1 MNGAGK
7 KRKCFPSGHCD
18 IPGKAKEAQIMKD
31 FIKNIV
37 TVLGIVLMLAI
48 SFYGWMAYETRF
60 KITYIG
66 TEQSPEGE
74 AQVIFQMLGE
84 PAADLFGSSADRRD
98 ATNGRVIVKRGDE
111 EIKTV
116 EFSLSNEGEPLSKD
130 NWEVDF
136 YPAGVEILLTGAS
149 GQEKERIVVY
159 YDGSEGS
166 GEDMGRNPTYSEE
179 EIIAEITARYD
190 NQVSFLEERDGR
202 YYFQADGF
210 EFSAA
215 NDMQI
220 TDDYEES
227 YYTYQVRRY
236 GGNRIVELEKT
247 VDENGVTQ
255 YEAVLVGT
263 YGRAPRAQESFC
275 NACCD
280 IVENT
285 QALIGYQKIG
295 YYQGEDRRYFELAPY
310 LENYDR
316 VKLYNDMY
324 LALEEDSLKAWQT
337 GGNSPDG
344 NGAASDAKLKE
355 MPEEW
360 KDYKEDCAYR
370 KKDGTQL
377 RMVGVDRAAGSSF
390 YVLLKAE
397 NGVNS
402 SVVNWDPYLGSGGGA
417 AWIDFLEDEMI
428 GFSCLAYNGGSLG
441 SLYRTQD
448 GGESFTEITWPS
460 AKRELPDGSLY
471 NPFVMPEKVW
481 EEDGKLKMLV
491 GQGPEGDYYE
501 DGAWVYGLYESED
514 TGKNWVYAGTQK
526 GKDTRPK

>member
-1 MNGAGK
+1 
-7 KRKCFPSGHCD
+7 
-18 IPGKAKEAQIMKD
+18 MKNNM
-31 FIKNIV
+31 KNIV
-37 TVLGIVLMLAI
+37 IVLSIILMLAI
-48 SFYGWMAYETRF
+48 SFYGWMAYKTRF
-60 KITYIG
+60 RIPRIG
-66 TEQSPEGE
+66 TEQSPEGS
-74 AQVIFQMLGE
+74 GE
-84 PAADLFGSSADRRD
+84 S
-98 ATNGRVIVKRGDE
+98 DE
-111 EIKTV
+111 ETG
-116 EFSLSNEGEPLSKD
+116 EGKAP
-130 NWEVDF
+130 V
-136 YPAGVEILLTGAS
+136 
-149 GQEKERIVVY
+149 
-159 YDGSEGS
+159 
-166 GEDMGRNPTYSEE
+166 YSEE

-227 YYTYQVRRY
+227 YYTYQVRNY

-285 QALIGYQKIG
+285 QALIGYHKIG

-324 LALEEDSLKAWQT
+324 LALEEDSLRAWQT
-337 GGNSPDG
+337 DG
-344 NGAASDAKLKE
+344 NGAASDAGLKE

-514 TGKNWVYAGTQK
+514 MGKNWVYAGTQK

>member
-1 MNGAGK
+1 
-7 KRKCFPSGHCD
+7 
-18 IPGKAKEAQIMKD
+18 MKNT
-31 FIKNIV
+31 IKNAL
-37 TVLGIVLMLAI
+37 TVLGIVLMLAV

-66 TEQSPEGE
+66 TEQSPDGE
-74 AQVIFQMLGE
+74 TQVIFQMLGE
-84 PAADLFGSSADRRD
+84 PERSLAGVYG
-98 ATNGRVIVKRGDE
+98 ATNGRVIVKRDDV

-116 EFSLSNEGEPLSKD
+116 GFGILNDGKSLSEE
-130 NWEVDF
+130 NWGVHF
-136 YPAGVEILLTGAS
+136 YPAGVEIILAGDRGDS
-149 GQEKERIVVY
+149 MQHIVVY

-166 GEDMGRNPTYSEE
+166 GEETGKEPLYSEE

-190 NQVSFLEERDGR
+190 NAVSFLEEKDGR

-210 EFSAA
+210 TFSAA

-227 YYTYQVRRY
+227 YYTYLVRRY
-236 GGNRIVELEKT
+236 AGNRSVELEKT
-247 VDENGVTQ
+247 VDENGVVQ
-255 YEAVLVGT
+255 YETVLVET
-263 YGRAPRAQESFC
+263 YGRGPGVLESFC

-285 QALIGYQKIG
+285 QAMIGYHNIG
-295 YYQGEDRRYFELAPY
+295 YDRGGEKRYFELAPY

-316 VKLYNDMY
+316 TKLYNDIY
-324 LALEEDSLKAWQT
+324 LALEEDSLRTWQRDTERT
-337 GGNSPDG
+337 GNNS
-344 NGAASDAKLKE
+344 ASSDIGLTE
-355 MPEEW
+355 MPEVW
-360 KDYKEDCAYR
+360 KGYKEDCAYR
-370 KKDGTQL
+370 KKDGTEL

-390 YVLLKAE
+390 YALLKAE
-397 NGVNS
+397 NGVIT
-402 SVVNWDPYLGSGGGA
+402 SVVNWDPYLGSGGSA
-417 AWIDFLEDEMI
+417 MWIDFLEDEKT

-448 GGESFTEITWPS
+448 GGESFTEVTWPS
-460 AKRELPDGSLY
+460 AKREFSDGSLY

-501 DGAWVYGLYESED
+501 NGDWVYGLYESTD
-514 TGKNWVYAGTQK
+514 MGKNWVFMGVEK
-526 GKDTRPK
+526 GKDTRPKW

>member
-1 MNGAGK
+1 
-7 KRKCFPSGHCD
+7 
-18 IPGKAKEAQIMKD
+18 MKNNM
-31 FIKNIV
+31 KSIV
-37 TVLGIVLMLAI
+37 IVLSIILMLAI
-48 SFYGWMAYETRF
+48 SFYGWMAYKTRF
-60 KITYIG
+60 RIPRIG
-66 TEQSPEGE
+66 TEQS
-74 AQVIFQMLGE
+74 
-84 PAADLFGSSADRRD
+84 
-98 ATNGRVIVKRGDE
+98 
-111 EIKTV
+111 
-116 EFSLSNEGEPLSKD
+116 
-130 NWEVDF
+130 
-136 YPAGVEILLTGAS
+136 
-149 GQEKERIVVY
+149 
-159 YDGSEGS
+159 SEGS
-166 GEDMGRNPTYSEE
+166 GESDEETGEGKAPVYSEE

-227 YYTYQVRRY
+227 YYTYQVRNY

-324 LALEEDSLKAWQT
+324 LALEEDSLRAWQT
-337 GGNSPDG
+337 DG
-344 NGAASDAKLKE
+344 NGAASDAGLKE

-417 AWIDFLEDEMI
+417 AWIDFLEDEMT

-514 TGKNWVYAGTQK
+514 MGKNWVYAGTQK

>member
-1 MNGAGK
+1 
-7 KRKCFPSGHCD
+7 
-18 IPGKAKEAQIMKD
+18 MKD

-37 TVLGIVLMLAI
+37 TVLGIILMLAV

-60 KITYIG
+60 KITHIG
-66 TEQSPEGE
+66 TEQSPDGDT
-74 AQVIFQMLGE
+74 QVIFQMLGE
-84 PAADLFGSSADRRD
+84 PAADLFGYSADGRD
-98 ATNGRVIVKRGDE
+98 VTNGRVIVKRGDE

-116 EFSLSNEGEPLSKD
+116 EFGVSNEGKPLSED
-130 NWEVDF
+130 NWKVDF
-136 YPAGVEILLTGAS
+136 YPAGVEILLTGAV
-149 GQEKERIVVY
+149 GENKEHIVVY
-159 YDGSEGS
+159 YESTQGS
-166 GEDMGRNPTYSEE
+166 GEDTEKGTEPVYSRE
-179 EIIAEITARYD
+179 EIIAEITARYGGS
-190 NQVSFLEERDGR
+190 VSFLEERDGR

-220 TDDYEES
+220 TDDHEES
-227 YYTYQVRRY
+227 YYIYQVRRY
-236 GGNRIVELEKT
+236 AGNRIVELEKT
-247 VDENGVTQ
+247 VDKNGAAQ
-255 YEAVLVGT
+255 YGAVLVGT
-263 YGRAPRAQESFC
+263 YGRAPGAQESFC

-295 YYQGEDRRYFELAPY
+295 YYQGEHRRYFELAPY

-316 VKLYNDMY
+316 VKLYNDLY
-324 LALEEDSLKAWQT
+324 LALEEDSLKAWET
-337 GGNSPDG
+337 DRNRPDG
-344 NGAASDAKLKE
+344 DSVASGAPQKE
-355 MPEEW
+355 MPQEW
-360 KDYKEDCAYR
+360 RDYKEDCAYR
-370 KKDGTQL
+370 KKDGTEL
-377 RMVGVDRAAGSSF
+377 RMVAVDRAAGSSF

-397 NGVNS
+397 NGANT
-402 SVVNWDPYLGSGGGA
+402 SVINWNPYLGFGGSA
-417 AWIDFLEDEMI
+417 VWIDFLEDEMT

-448 GGESFTEITWPS
+448 GGESFTEVTWPS

-491 GQGPEGDYYE
+491 GQGPNGDHYE

-514 TGKNWVYAGTQK
+514 RGKNWMYTGVEK
-526 GKDTRPK
+526 GKDTRP

>member
-1 MNGAGK
+1 MK
-7 KRKCFPSGHCD
+7 KN
-18 IPGKAKEAQIMKD
+18 
-31 FIKNIV
+31 IKNIV
-37 TVLGIVLMLAI
+37 AVSGIILMLAI
-48 SFYGWMAYETRF
+48 SFYVWMAHESRF
-60 KITYIG
+60 KGILQKG
-66 TEQSPEGE
+66 APGEGE
-74 AQVIFQMLGE
+74 
-84 PAADLFGSSADRRD
+84 
-98 ATNGRVIVKRGDE
+98 
-111 EIKTV
+111 
-116 EFSLSNEGEPLSKD
+116 
-130 NWEVDF
+130 
-136 YPAGVEILLTGAS
+136 
-149 GQEKERIVVY
+149 ERIEVY
-159 YDGSEGS
+159 NDGSEGTGGDAGKNS
-166 GEDMGRNPTYSEE
+166 THSEE
-179 EIIAEITARYD
+179 EIIAEITARYGGS
-190 NQVSFLEERDGR
+190 VSFLEKRDGR

-227 YYTYQVRRY
+227 YYIYQVRRY
-236 GGNRIVELEKT
+236 AGNRIVELEKT
-247 VDENGVTQ
+247 VDGNGAAQ
-255 YEAVLVGT
+255 YGAVLVGT
-263 YGRAPRAQESFC
+263 YGRAPGAQESFC

-285 QALIGYQKIG
+285 QALIGYRKIG

-337 GGNSPDG
+337 DRNRPDG
-344 NGAASDAKLKE
+344 DSAASGTPQKE

-360 KDYKEDCAYR
+360 KNYKEDCAYR
-370 KKDGTQL
+370 KKDGTEL
-377 RMVGVDRAAGSSF
+377 RMVAVDRAAGSSF

-397 NGVNS
+397 NGANT
-402 SVVNWDPYLGSGGGA
+402 SVVNWNPYLGSGGDA
-417 AWIDFLEDEMI
+417 VWLDFLEDEMT

-448 GGESFTEITWPS
+448 GGESFTEVTWPS

-491 GQGPEGDYYE
+491 GQGPNGDHYE
-501 DGAWVYGLYESED
+501 DGVWVYGLYESED
-514 TGKNWVYAGTQK
+514 RGKNWMYAGVEK
-526 GKDTRPK
+526 GKDTRP